1 MNRFESL
8 KTILSRKHVALLCFL
23 FSAITSYAQPT
34 VSFTFDD
41 GVTNDMPGYTFE
53 QWNGLLLKHLND
65 AGVKTVFFVTGF
77 NKSDAKGKYLLTQWN
92 DAGHR
97 IGNHTY
103 SHLNYGNKSVPFEKF
118 KLEFLHTDSIIQH
131 YSQYIRMFRFPYLKE
146 GDTAPKVEAFRD
158 LLREHQ
164 YRNGG
169 VTIDASD
176 WYIDGRMLKRLRADP
191 KASLDGFR
199 QFYLKHLYERAQ
211 YYEQLSFQLTGRHI
225 HHTLLLHHN
234 LVNALFLGDLAKMF
248 KEKGWNIIDAEKAF
262 EDPIFQS
269 QLTSIPAGE
278 SLIWALAKQSGKFE
292 SMLRYPAEDG
302 DYEKAEM
309 DNLGL

>member
-1 MNRFESL
+1 MNRFEFPRAIL
-8 KTILSRKHVALLCFL
+8 KGKSITMLCFV
-23 FSAITSYAQPT
+23 FFVVTSYAQPT
-34 VSFTFDD
+34 VSLTFDD

-103 SHLNYGNKSVPFEKF
+103 SHLNYGSKSVSFEKY
-118 KLEFLHTDSIIQH
+118 KPEFLRTDSIIRH

-164 YRNGG
+164 YRNGH

-176 WYIDGRMLKRLRADP
+176 WYIDSRLLK
-191 KASLDGFR
+191 
-199 QFYLKHLYERAQ
+199 
-211 YYEQLSFQLTGRHI
+211 
-225 HHTLLLHHN
+225 
-234 LVNALFLGDLAKMF
+234 
-248 KEKGWNIIDAEKAF
+248 
-262 EDPIFQS
+262 
-269 QLTSIPAGE
+269 
-278 SLIWALAKQSGKFE
+278 
-292 SMLRYPAEDG
+292 
-302 DYEKAEM
+302 
-309 DNLGL
+309 

>member
-1 MNRFESL
+1 MNRYESKSPVT
-8 KTILSRKHVALLCFL
+8 KTKHLTTLCFL
-23 FSAITSYAQPT
+23 LLVVTGYAQPT
-34 VSFTFDD
+34 VSVTFDD
-41 GVTNDMPGYTFE
+41 GVTNNMPGYTFE
-53 QWNGLLLKHLND
+53 QWNGMLLKHLND

-77 NKSDAKGKYLLTQWN
+77 NKLDAKGKYLLTQWN

-103 SHLNYGNKSVPFEKF
+103 SHLNYGSKSVPFEKF
-118 KLEFLHTDSIIQH
+118 KLEFLRTDSIIQH

-164 YRNGG
+164 YRNGH

-176 WYIDGRMLKRLRADP
+176 WYIDSRLLKRLRTDP
-191 KASLDGFR
+191 KANLDGFR
-199 QFYLKHLYERAQ
+199 QFYLKHLYARAQ

-234 LVNALFLGDLAKMF
+234 LVNALFLGDLIKMF
-248 KEKGWNIIDAEKAF
+248 KEKGWNIVDAEKAF

-269 QLTSIPAGE
+269 KLTSIPAGE

-292 SMLRYPAEDG
+292 GQLRYPAEDG